1 LLYIDPKLDNY
12 ILEHISP
19 EGEIL
24 EELTRQTNL
33 KTVHPQMNSGHLQ
46 GKILEIISKIM
57 RPHRIL
63 EIGTF
68 TGYSAISLAK
78 GLDHG
83 GKLFSIDISDELYDM
98 AISYIEKAGM
108 KDKIT
113 LITGNALEVMKEMD
127 EYFDLVFM
135 DGEKREYSD
144 YYDIVINMLKPG
156 GVILADN
163 VLWSGKV
170 IDSDS
175 SQDPSTLGILA
186 FNKKVREDDR
196 VECIILPVRDG
207 ISVIRKKWM
216 V

>member
-1 LLYIDPKLDNY
+1 MLDINPKLENY
-12 ILEHISP
+12 ILKHISP
-19 EGEIL
+19 EGEVL
-24 EELTRQTNL
+24 EDLTRQTNL

-46 GKILEIISKIM
+46 GKILEMLSKIM

-78 GLDHG
+78 GLDET

-98 AISYIEKAGM
+98 ASTYIEKSGM
-108 KDKIT
+108 HDKIE
-113 LITGNALEVMKEMD
+113 LITGNALEVMKEMN
-127 EYFDLVFM
+127 EYFDLVFL
-135 DGEKREYSD
+135 DGEKREYPA
-144 YYDIVINMLKPG
+144 YYDIVVDMLNPG

-175 SQDPSTLGILA
+175 KQDPSTAGILA
-186 FNKKVREDDR
+186 FNEKVREDKR

-207 ISVIRKKWM
+207 ISVIRKK
-216 V
+216 